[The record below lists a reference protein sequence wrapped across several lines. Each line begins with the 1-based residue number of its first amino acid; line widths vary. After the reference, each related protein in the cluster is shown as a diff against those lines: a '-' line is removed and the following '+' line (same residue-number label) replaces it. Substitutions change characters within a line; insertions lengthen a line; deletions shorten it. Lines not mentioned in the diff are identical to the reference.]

1 MKKVGY
7 AMYVHKSNIKELLN
21 KLEKSEQERL
31 LNLQKEIYFDYEII
45 KYDRGNISFIECS
58 TWLTLKEPIVEDSH
72 LFKKDGTYKL
82 IKGFKTVYHS
92 KELFV
97 SEDYDGFDIEKAKLR
112 TKEWNSIPN
121 IKELKSR
128 IGNIDF

>member
-31 LNLQKEIYFDYEII
+31 LNLQKEIC
-45 KYDRGNISFIECS
+45 FIECS

-128 IGNIDF
+128 IGNIDFWYNLLMENKLEF